1 MSHDILTA
9 TPITGAPPTM
19 GVCAVIPARGGS
31 KGVPRKNVRLIG
43 GEPLVARA
51 IHSLLEVTGIDS
63 VVVSTDDLE
72 VAAVA
77 RGAGAQVIGR
87 PDELSDD
94 LASSESALQHALEEL
109 AAGGSLPDITV
120 FVQATSPFIN
130 PDDVDRAIAL
140 VRSGECDVAFSVT
153 RSDVHLWRSGPG
165 GAEGVNHDMRVRQRR
180 QDRTPEFAETGAFYV
195 MRTLGFLE
203 ARHRFFGRVEFIEV
217 DPSDALEIDTEHDF
231 RLAELIHAGHG
242 AAPQPEA
249 ILAKA
254 VVTDFDG
261 VHTDDRVLL
270 DQHGTE
276 TVIVNRSD
284 GMGIARLR
292 RAGIPVLILSTETND
307 VVKARAAKLGVE
319 VIAGCDDKLTA
330 LEQWVDVHGLTLADI
345 AYLGNDVNDVT
356 CLQSVGWPVVV
367 ADARPEA
374 LAASPI
380 VLRRQGGDGAVR
392 ELADRVLA
400 GTTARPSASYKEGH
414 DHG

>member
-1 MSHDILTA
+1 MSQDILTD
-9 TPITGAPPTM
+9 TPIVGALPTS

-51 IHSLLEVTGIDS
+51 IHSLLEVAGIDT

-72 VAAVA
+72 IATVA
-77 RGAGAQVIGR
+77 RGAGARVIGR

-109 AAGGSLPDITV
+109 AAGGTLPDVTV
-120 FVQATSPFIN
+120 FVQATSPFIRAE
-130 PDDVDRAIAL
+130 DVERAIAL
-140 VRSGECDVAFSVT
+140 VRDGTCDVAFSVT
-153 RSDVHLWRSGPG
+153 RSDAHLWRYGAN
-165 GAEGVNHDMRVRQRR
+165 GAEGVNHDSRVRHRR
-180 QDRTPEFAETGAFYV
+180 QDREPEFLETGAFYV
-195 MRTLGFLE
+195 MRTRGFLE
-203 ARHRFFGRVEFIEV
+203 HRHRFFGRIEFVEV
-217 DPSDALEIDTEHDF
+217 DPGDALEIDTEHDF
-231 RLAELIHAGHG
+231 RIAELIHAGQNL
-242 AAPQPEA
+242 APKPDA
-249 ILAKA
+249 IGAKA

-261 VHTDDRVLL
+261 VHTDDRVMV
-270 DQHGTE
+270 DQHGIE
-276 TVIVNRSD
+276 TVTVNRSD
-284 GMGIARLR
+284 GMGIAQLR

-330 LEQWVDVHGLTLADI
+330 LEGWVDVHGLTLADV
-345 AYLGNDVNDVT
+345 AYLGNDVNDLA

-367 ADARPEA
+367 AGARAEA

-400 GTTARPSASYKEGH
+400 GTTARPSTSYKEGH